1 MDQNTVLTDNMER
14 KPTNANFEQ
23 PAVTSP
29 SAVTGQRGFLP
40 EVSHL
45 ITSVDRLTSQN
56 FELLKMAKV
65 PGNDIGNGHEI
76 VSAELRV

>member
-14 KPTNANFEQ
+14 KPTNVNFEQ
-23 PAVTSP
+23 PAVTSL
-29 SAVTGQRGFLP
+29 STITGQRSFLP

-65 PGNDIGNGHEI
+65 PGNNIGTGHLI
-76 VSAELRV
+76 D